1 MRLHILIIL
10 NKTVVVMGRRNYF
23 ELLISLPLG
32 TYTEVGLLN
41 HVVILFLSLW
51 GMPIFFYSDCIN
63 WLPSA
68 VRKTFF
74 PPCSHWISLSP
85 IVPPILSFSLLYV
98 IHKTGQFY
106 WGFDLHFLHGL
117 WCWPLNFTH
126 RPMCILFWGSIV
138 HVFCLLYFLCSAG
151 IGFNFL

>member
-74 PPCSHWISLSP
+74 PPCSHWISLSLP
-85 IVPPILSFSLLYV
+85 LFPQFFLSLFYMSFIKLDSFTGALICIFFMVYDADHWTLLIDQCV
-98 IHKTGQFY
+98 SSFEEVLFMSFACFLIFLMFCWY
-106 WGFDLHFLHGL
+106 WF
-117 WCWPLNFTH
+117 
-126 RPMCILFWGSIV
+126 
-138 HVFCLLYFLCSAG
+138 
-151 IGFNFL
+151 